1 MNTTANPVSA
11 NAAPKIGHLLREW
24 RQRRRWSQ
32 LEFACE
38 AEISSKHL
46 SFLETGR
53 SQPSREMLLRL
64 AELLEVPLRER
75 NSMLIAAGYAPVFSQ
90 RRLEDPDLQAPR
102 AAIDQILKA
111 MEPYPALAIDR
122 YWNLIASNEAAMR
135 LLAGVSAQLLTPP
148 INVLR
153 LSLHPDGLATRIV
166 NLGEWRAHLLARL
179 RHQVEVCADPILS
192 ALLEELKTYTKPERK
207 PKDSAVSAH
216 TIAVPL
222 QLAHGG
228 RVLSFFSTTTVFG
241 TPIDVTLSEI
251 ALECFYPMD
260 AATAQALQPAVSTA
274 DSVSTTIAAPLHASR
289 ASP

>member
-1 MNTTANPVSA
+1 MNTTASQRSTA
-11 NAAPKIGHLLREW
+11 IAPPIGHLLREW
-24 RQRRRWSQ
+24 RQRRRLSQ

-90 RRLEDPDLQAPR
+90 RPLEDPDLQAPR
-102 AAIDQILKA
+102 AAIDKILKA

-122 YWNLIASNEAAMR
+122 YWNLLASNDAAMR
-135 LLAGVSAQLLTPP
+135 LLAGMPAHLLTPP

-153 LSLHPDGLATRIV
+153 LSLHPEGLASRIV
-166 NLGEWRAHLLARL
+166 NLSEWRAHLLARL
-179 RHQVEVCADPILS
+179 RHQVEVCADPTLGIL
-192 ALLEELKTYTKPERK
+192 LDELKAYAAPERK
-207 PKDSAVSAH
+207 QKESAVSPH
-216 TIAVPL
+216 SIAVPL

-260 AATAQALQPAVSTA
+260 ADTAQALQAAV
-274 DSVSTTIAAPLHASR
+274 P
-289 ASP
+289 